1 MDLAT
6 DQAMRDLQAAYAA
19 GRLSIESFNATMSAL
34 RARMDAVNSRATAL
48 GQALNSSTASARQQG
63 AAAANAAALLKKTA
77 ADMQASGRSADE
89 IRREMEH
96 LANSIAS
103 QVRDPTL
110 QNSIKKYAASQVD
123 AAETTAR
130 YKNIMDVASKAGG
143 AMGSVFKE
151 ATSGSSQIGT
161 SSVLFQNVASGV
173 GAGLSRFGEIASE
186 AGAGLGILAK
196 TPWTAAIAG
205 SVTLLGMAA
214 QMAGKVL
221 SEAATKLFPM
231 LSSVIADNIAGFQGM
246 SSSGALLSTGFNGM
260 ILAAGAAGV
269 TLKQLDGIVKANKES
284 LADLGEGV
292 TGGMNKLVRVLSETA
307 DESKNITVPMADGGK
322 KLKKDLYNLGYTIE
336 EQASL
341 VADTMKNM
349 RQSGKTLG
357 NDPATMLKVQEETK
371 KYAENLRIVT
381 AITGEDAR
389 KKMAQ
394 IQAENNRLAI
404 QQKLAE
410 MTPDQRAKIKN
421 AQLNMSDLQKQAFD
435 EMLATGG
442 NILSPELAATM
453 AQMPNLQASVE
464 EMYRASQEG
473 TLDDNKVRQIQA
485 ERGEAMK
492 QEMLSAQSLDLAGIA
507 GVGGMAQKI
516 AENMGKELE
525 FRNRYVSNVQE
536 LRDTEDRVRKQ
547 ENPPAG
553 SAQGAMTGLLQADQN
568 LRAGIS
574 NFAGSSAVLTY
585 YANLS
590 AKAAELLKDTL
601 EGMDNAFR
609 GMLGRAPREQ
619 NAQQQGAAAL
629 AARQEESRLVSER
642 AQLLRNMNEEERRQF
657 EEIDRTGR
665 GPNGEIPQSFF
676 EQLARRQNVP
686 VPVRST
692 TPVPTVAP
700 PAAPS
705 ITPPANMTPEQR
717 AEWQRTHPG
726 QQIPPATPP
735 SASRAATPDMTSGA
749 GQRAAAETFYNGGAT
764 SLPNSPTP
772 NETPEQRQAREQTP
786 TTTDN
791 NGRPPRTVEEIRQ
804 QRVEDATAAA
814 APVVAEVQRLAALMA
829 DVNRHLE
836 SIDSHIGSVST
847 HTGTLVHLQ

>member
-1 MDLAT
+1 MDSAT

-34 RARMDAVNSRATAL
+34 RARIDAVNSRATAL

-96 LANSIAS
+96 LAHSIAS
-103 QVRDPTL
+103 QVSDPEL
-110 QNSIKKYAASQVD
+110 KNSIKKYASSQVE

-130 YKNIMDVASKAGG
+130 YKNAMDVASKVGG

-161 SSVLFQNVASGV
+161 SSVLFQNVVSGV
-173 GAGLSRFGEIASE
+173 GAGLSRFGEAATE
-186 AGAGLGILAK
+186 AAAGMGILARTGWGVAAVAGLG
-196 TPWTAAIAG
+196 
-205 SVTLLGMAA
+205 LLGKVAEV
-214 QMAGKVL
+214 AGRAL
-221 SEAATKLFPM
+221 SEAATKILPM
-231 LSSVIADNIAGFQGM
+231 LSSIIADNIAGFQGM
-246 SSSGALLSTGFNGM
+246 SSSGALLSTGFDGM
-260 ILAAGAAGV
+260 ISAAGAAGV
-269 TLKQLDGIVKANKES
+269 TLKQLDSIVKANKES
-284 LADLGEGV
+284 LADLGQGV

-307 DESKNITVPMADGGK
+307 DESKNITIPMAEGGK

-341 VADTMKNM
+341 VAETMKNM

-357 NDPATMLKVQEETK
+357 TDPATVLKVQEETK

-421 AQLNMSDLQKQAFD
+421 AQLNMSDLQRQAFD

-492 QEMLSAQSLDLAGIA
+492 QEMLSAQSLGLAGIA

-525 FRNRYVSNVQE
+525 FRNRYVANIDE
-536 LRDTEDRVRKQ
+536 LRDTELRVRGQ
-547 ENPPAG
+547 ENPPEG
-553 SAQGAMTGLLQADQN
+553 SAQDAMTGLLQADQN
-568 LRAGIS
+568 LRAGLS
-574 NFAGSSAVLTY
+574 NFAGSSKVLTY

-590 AKAAELLKDTL
+590 AKAAEALKDTL
-601 EGMDNAFR
+601 EGVDDAFR
-609 GMLGRAPREQ
+609 GMLGRAPTQ
-619 NAQQQGAAAL
+619 NTQQQGAAAL
-629 AARQEESRLVSER
+629 ANRQEESRLMSER

-686 VPVRST
+686 VPTRST
-692 TPVPTVAP
+692 PTIPSATTPPLA
-700 PAAPS
+700 
-705 ITPPANMTPEQR
+705 TPPANMTPEQR

-726 QQIPPATPP
+726 QQIPPATP
-735 SASRAATPDMTSGA
+735 AGATRAATPDMNSNE
-749 GQRAAAETFYNGGAT
+749 GQRAAAENFYNGRAT
-764 SLPNSPTP
+764 ALPNGPTP

-786 TTTDN
+786 ATTGN
-791 NGRPPRTVEEIRQ
+791 NGRQPRTVEEIRQ
-804 QRVEDATAAA
+804 ERREDATAAA
-814 APVVAEVQRLAALMA
+814 APVVAEVQRLAALMT

-836 SIDSHIGSVST
+836 SIDRNINGVNT
-847 HTGTLVHLQ
+847 NTGTLVHLQ